1 MKTCPKCGN
10 QLPDDAAF
18 CNNCGE
24 KMTAPA
30 ADAAATTAENVAP
43 VPVPAPAAAPAG
55 DNTASTNN
63 NGAPVNNATLEAA
76 QQKSKNSQIGI
87 IAVAAAA
94 VILVVIL
101 IVVLSSALGGGYK
114 APIKNLVNNFN
125 RGNTNVEDYLSCVAP
140 KFAVSTYS
148 DVYDLIKSVDKDV
161 IEDFDEEVK
170 DSFEEFFDE
179 AEDTFGKD
187 YRLSYE
193 IKDAERLDKDE
204 IEDLQ
209 EVYED
214 LFDMIDDNIDY
225 EDEDIYEDLADELE
239 DYYDLELSNSQIT
252 KLRKIVISFMDNL
265 DNFKIQDAYEVK
277 LKLVIE
283 GKDDSEKTTVTI
295 YVIKVNGQWFI
306 DPNSLMSSMGGS
318 SITSTLSSLLWYYF

>member
-43 VPVPAPAAAPAG
+43 VPVPAPAG